1 MTYLL
6 GRDVVTPFQIETLPE
21 RAHGRRAGAALDHAG
36 AGRPLRRRGHVP
48 RLPLPGLGADA
59 AHVRPAIV
67 VISAAWA
74 VIHVQ
79 YDWFGILQ
87 IFLTG
92 LFFGWVRWRSG
103 STLLT
108 FVLHGLMNAW
118 ATVETIVKLNWLRL

>member
-1 MTYLL
+1 M
-6 GRDVVTPFQIETLPE
+6 
-21 RAHGRRAGAALDHAG
+21 
-36 AGRPLRRRGHVP
+36 
-48 RLPLPGLGADA
+48 
-59 AHVRPAIV
+59 

-92 LFFGWVRWRSG
+92 LLFGWVRWRSG

-108 FVLHGLMNAW
+108 FLLHGLMNAW
-118 ATVETIVKLNWLRL
+118 ATVETIVKIDWLS